1 RARRRLV
8 TGGDGAARGL
18 RPADILVGDP
28 LWQYLDA
35 AAAAAD
41 LDRGRR
47 LDDHRP
53 LGPGLQNGEVLT
65 ARAHQRRADTIAL
78 DQYQALEETADI
90 VIFIFFAGVTGRG
103 ERRQSDLL
111 DGTVVGALQPQPFAQ
126 RGAGGHAVDLHDTLA
141 AILGKRRHR
150 LGDGCSLAGEP
161 DDIARCDAR
170 KAHVGRIETGKAT

>member
-1 RARRRLV
+1 
-8 TGGDGAARGL
+8 
-18 RPADILVGDP
+18 
-28 LWQYLDA
+28 

-41 LDRGRR
+41 LDRSGR

-90 VIFIFFAGVTGRG
+90 VIFIFFAGVTRRG

-111 DGTVVGALQPQPFAQ
+111 GGAVVGGLQPQPFAQ
-126 RGAGGHAVDLHDTLA
+126 RGAGIVTGHAVDF
-141 AILGKRRHR
+141 
-150 LGDGCSLAGEP
+150 
-161 DDIARCDAR
+161 ARCPCRDPW
-170 KAHVGRIETGKAT
+170 ETPASPWRRLLSCR